1 MKHLSTIKPA
11 EVLMLLNKGN
21 PKHTDVLKAT
31 FFDLLA
37 KQVLKIVELETQAHI
52 NDKIRVL
59 SYVEIGENFDNYQ
72 IQKHETCFVY
82 PFMIDNDASVLF
94 RNLVKIGFERAKN
107 KTFLIKSIVNNSL
120 NPNFYKGYKLLG
132 YFGIF
137 SISDIGIKI
146 KNEIEQ
152 EVIELEEKLPK
163 LIESD
168 LNKALQILNKIG
180 GNTLLIKSVDFELI
194 AQFPAYE
201 KAKTALKSTE
211 SSCFLW
217 DGFNDYSSS
226 FDSASADFDGFGGG
240 DFGGA
245 GAEGDGCSGCSGCSG
260 CGGCGGGD

>member
-21 PKHTDVLKAT
+21 PRPTEVLKAI
-31 FFDLLA
+31 FFDLIA
-37 KQVLKIVELETQAHI
+37 KHVLKIVEVENQAHI
-52 NDKIRVL
+52 NDKVRVL
-59 SYVEIGENFDNYQ
+59 SYVEVGENFNNYQ
-72 IQKHETCFVY
+72 IQKHETYFIY
-82 PFMIDNDASVLF
+82 PFIIDNDARILF
-94 RNLVKIGFERAKN
+94 RNLVKIGLERAKS
-107 KTFLIKSIVNNSL
+107 KTFLIKSIVHNSL

-163 LIESD
+163 LIESN
-168 LNKALQILNKIG
+168 LKEAFQILNKIG
-180 GNTLLIKSVDFELI
+180 GNALLIKSVDFELI
-194 AQFPAYE
+194 SQFQAY
-201 KAKTALKSTE
+201 KKVKTAFESTE
-211 SSCFLW
+211 SSYLLW

-226 FDSASADFDGFGGG
+226 FDSASAGFDGFGGG

-260 CGGCGGGD
+260 CGGGD

>member
-21 PKHTDVLKAT
+21 PRPTEVLKAI

-37 KQVLKIVELETQAHI
+37 KHVLKLVEVETQAHI
-52 NDKIRVL
+52 NDKVRVL
-59 SYVEIGENFDNYQ
+59 SYVEVGENFNNYQ
-72 IQKHETCFVY
+72 IQKHETYFIY
-82 PFMIDNDASVLF
+82 PFIIDNDARILF
-94 RNLVKIGFERAKN
+94 RNLVKISLERAKS
-107 KTFLIKSIVNNSL
+107 KTFLIKSIVHNSL

-132 YFGIF
+132 YFGVF

-152 EVIELEEKLPK
+152 EIIELEEKLPK
-163 LIESD
+163 LIESN
-168 LNKALQILNKIG
+168 LNEALQILNKIG
-180 GNTLLIKSVDFELI
+180 GNALLIKTINFELL
-194 AQFPAYE
+194 AQFANYQQVNSAYE
-201 KAKTALKSTE
+201 ISN
-211 SSCFLW
+211 SSYFIW

-226 FDSASADFDGFGGG
+226 FDSASAGFDGFGGG

>member
-11 EVLMLLNKGN
+11 EVLMLLKKGN
-21 PKHTDVLKAT
+21 PLPNVVLKAI

-37 KQVLKIVELETQAHI
+37 KQVLKIVEVETQAHI
-52 NDKIRVL
+52 NDKVRVL
-59 SYVEIGENFDNYQ
+59 SYVEVGENFNDYQ
-72 IQKHETCFVY
+72 IQKYESCFVF
-82 PFMIDNDASVLF
+82 PFLIDNDASVLF
-94 RNLVKIGFERAKN
+94 SNLVKIGFERAKS
-107 KTFLIKSIVNNSL
+107 KTFLIKSIVSNSL

-163 LIESD
+163 LIESN
-168 LNKALQILNKIG
+168 LNEALQILNKIG
-180 GNTLLIKSVDFELI
+180 GNALLIKTINFELL
-194 AQFPAYE
+194 AQFANYQQVNSAYE
-201 KAKTALKSTE
+201 TSN
-211 SSCFLW
+211 SSYFIW
-217 DGFNDYSSS
+217 DGFSDYSASY
-226 FDSASADFDGFGGG
+226 DNASAGFDGFGGG